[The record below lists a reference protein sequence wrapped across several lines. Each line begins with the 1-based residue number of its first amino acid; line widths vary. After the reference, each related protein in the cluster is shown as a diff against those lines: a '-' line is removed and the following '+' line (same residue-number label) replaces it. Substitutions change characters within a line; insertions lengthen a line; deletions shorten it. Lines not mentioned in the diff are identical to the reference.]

1 MIAGAGAI
9 CALIL
14 GWSRE
19 WIEESVILAASVLTA
34 AVVIWSTYPR
44 RTSLRRWAPGL
55 TLGLVSVMLL
65 AYPTA
70 GSAAVTTPGPTGNQ
84 QQTWAPAGTG
94 GWTRDFLENF
104 DAPLNTNVW
113 GRYNGRSAASTMS
126 TWVPSNVYT
135 CQGQLLINTIN
146 TNGVW
151 TSGGVSSGP
160 GAVRTQGQW
169 LVRAKLDRTPGI
181 GYVFLLYPAG
191 GGWPPEIDIAEGTGG
206 QTKTMS
212 VLHYDSDNKQVKKY
226 LPIDITQWHTYG
238 VIMYGTNI
246 SFTVDGVVWFS
257 FVNAGVPNVPM
268 WFGMQTN
275 AKPNDGVNW
284 EWVTSAT
291 PNASKV
297 AVDWVS
303 HYSYSG

>member
-1 MIAGAGAI
+1 MNVDLSDGRQRQMAVDCRGGANRRPTFTKVVAHWRVTITMIAGAGAI

-14 GWSRE
+14 GWSLE

-135 CQGQLLINTIN
+135 CHVSRAAAHQYDQYQWRVDLGWCFQRARGRADSGSMARQGKNRPR
-146 TNGVW
+146 
-151 TSGGVSSGP
+151 P
-160 GAVRTQGQW
+160 GNRLCILAPCSTRPV
-169 LVRAKLDRTPGI
+169 LVGRRRSI
-181 GYVFLLYPAG
+181 
-191 GGWPPEIDIAEGTGG
+191 
-206 QTKTMS
+206 
-212 VLHYDSDNKQVKKY
+212 
-226 LPIDITQWHTYG
+226 
-238 VIMYGTNI
+238 
-246 SFTVDGVVWFS
+246 
-257 FVNAGVPNVPM
+257 
-268 WFGMQTN
+268 
-275 AKPNDGVNW
+275 
-284 EWVTSAT
+284 
-291 PNASKV
+291 
-297 AVDWVS
+297 
-303 HYSYSG
+303 